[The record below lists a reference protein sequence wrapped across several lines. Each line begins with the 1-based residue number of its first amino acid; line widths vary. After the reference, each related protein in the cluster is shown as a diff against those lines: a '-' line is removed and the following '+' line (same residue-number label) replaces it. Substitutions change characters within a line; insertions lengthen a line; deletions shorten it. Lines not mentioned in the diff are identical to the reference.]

1 MKFPAPWDWVF
12 ERNSSPR
19 PHPRPDVTSGGIRRR
34 RIILA
39 SQSKAR
45 QKLLKQTGLRFK
57 VAESFIREKRQLKGN
72 CSDLVIENALKKA
85 KNVAKRFHSGVIIAA
100 DTVVL
105 VGKKIIGKPK
115 NINDACK
122 TLKLLSK
129 KPQWV
134 YTGLAVIDLD
144 NQKTFTTYEKTK
156 VYMNRLSDKQIRNYF
171 KRVSPLDKAGSFDIQ
186 GLGSVFI
193 ERIEG
198 CFYNVVGLPL
208 AKLGRILKEV
218 KIDIF

>member
-1 MKFPAPWDWVF
+1 MRK
-12 ERNSSPR
+12 
-19 PHPRPDVTSGGIRRR
+19 
-34 RIILA
+34 IILV
-39 SQSKAR
+39 SKSKAR

-57 VAESFIREKRQLKGN
+57 VAESFIREKRLLKGR
-72 CSDLVIENALKKA
+72 CSDLVIGNALKKA
-85 KNVAKRFHSGVIIAA
+85 RAVAKKFDSGVVIAA

-115 NINDACK
+115 SIKDAFK
-122 TLKLLSK
+122 TLKLLSQ

-134 YTGLAVIDLD
+134 YTGLAVIDND
-144 NQKTFTTYEKTK
+144 NHKTFTAYDKTK
-156 VYMNRLSDKQIRNYF
+156 VYMYRLSDKQIRNYF

-208 AKLGRILKEV
+208 AKLGKILK
-218 KIDIF
+218 KTRIDIF